1 MDQQSISKSIPNKP
15 LFIYQPQILAVM
27 LVFYSPIIVALLVF
41 SMSFIFQNFKGIIYL
56 MWIIIFSWV
65 RSFLPFSIGQSK
77 DVNELCNMV
86 QYSSNA
92 NFGNSTFSM
101 FFITFTM
108 VYICG
113 PMIMNKEVNYWI
125 LSAFLFYLFL
135 DIGIRR
141 FYGCIQLTYV
151 LLNIAMGV
159 LAGIGALF
167 AMYSAKM
174 YNYVFFNETSSSKDM
189 CSMPT
194 KQTFKCAVYKNGQ
207 LVGSA
212 NT

>member
-1 MDQQSISKSIPNKP
+1 
-15 LFIYQPQILAVM
+15 
-27 LVFYSPIIVALLVF
+27 
-41 SMSFIFQNFKGIIYL
+41 
-56 MWIIIFSWV
+56 
-65 RSFLPFSIGQSK
+65 
-77 DVNELCNMV
+77 
-86 QYSSNA
+86 
-92 NFGNSTFSM
+92 
-101 FFITFTM
+101 
-108 VYICG
+108 
-113 PMIMNKEVNYWI
+113 MNKEVNYWV

-174 YNYVFFNETSSSKDM
+174 YNYVFFNETSSGKDM